1 MLKWSITKPYYFYRL
16 ALDFS
21 IIINITLFLEC
32 ITLNKNT
39 DDSLLQQART
49 ASIHSLQQLK
59 QLWSLQTLKDL
70 PERLKNLWQQLIGSY
85 WFIPSACVL
94 VGILLAPLLISID
107 EQFDRDAVKEISFAF
122 TGDDEAARAI
132 MTTIAGAVLGVA
144 GTTFSITIAVLS
156 MASSQF
162 GPRLL
167 RNFLT
172 DTPNQ
177 FVLGAFI
184 GTFSYS
190 LLVLKSIHKY
200 DVGLGV
206 PQLAVTF
213 AIVMAIICALLL
225 VYFVQHMVHAIQA
238 SHVIKDASE
247 DAIENIHYWYRD
259 HCNIQHQRDASTDD
273 IEAYLNWPATPIYA
287 PSFGYINQIYLQSL
301 IELAQDYGGVIQI
314 HSNLGEFVTDNNVM
328 GYFYQRPQHHADNLT
343 RTEAPRLIVL
353 PRSPDGMFWQRFAT
367 CIHFE
372 RQLSHSSDIAYSL
385 GQMTEI
391 AVRALSPGINDPKTA
406 VNCVKSL
413 TLCISMMM
421 RYQPPSPYHFYIPN
435 NEDDNNHSD
444 QTKGTQPRI
453 ALLAVITKTP
463 KISDFIDASLGEI
476 RRYATADLMVL
487 KALCQAMTDL
497 NYSRVNSA
505 QRQTLLHELTMI
517 EHAGKENLTY
527 KELVTDLISMC
538 QQARAFLHDE
548 DAQHQHFEYVSDF
561 NAHIRKALETQSS

>member
-49 ASIHSLQQLK
+49 ASIDSLQQLK
-59 QLWSLQTLKDL
+59 RLWSLQTLKDL

-190 LLVLKSIHKY
+190 
-200 DVGLGV
+200 
-206 PQLAVTF
+206 
-213 AIVMAIICALLL
+213 
-225 VYFVQHMVHAIQA
+225 
-238 SHVIKDASE
+238 
-247 DAIENIHYWYRD
+247 
-259 HCNIQHQRDASTDD
+259 HCT
-273 IEAYLNWPATPIYA
+273 T
-287 PSFGYINQIYLQSL
+287 
-301 IELAQDYGGVIQI
+301 
-314 HSNLGEFVTDNNVM
+314 
-328 GYFYQRPQHHADNLT
+328 
-343 RTEAPRLIVL
+343 
-353 PRSPDGMFWQRFAT
+353 
-367 CIHFE
+367 
-372 RQLSHSSDIAYSL
+372 
-385 GQMTEI
+385 
-391 AVRALSPGINDPKTA
+391 
-406 VNCVKSL
+406 
-413 TLCISMMM
+413 
-421 RYQPPSPYHFYIPN
+421 
-435 NEDDNNHSD
+435 
-444 QTKGTQPRI
+444 
-453 ALLAVITKTP
+453 
-463 KISDFIDASLGEI
+463 
-476 RRYATADLMVL
+476 
-487 KALCQAMTDL
+487 
-497 NYSRVNSA
+497 
-505 QRQTLLHELTMI
+505 
-517 EHAGKENLTY
+517 
-527 KELVTDLISMC
+527 KELC
-538 QQARAFLHDE
+538 FG
-548 DAQHQHFEYVSDF
+548 
-561 NAHIRKALETQSS
+561 